1 MRRLLMMS
9 VGDDRMMRG
18 LLVVAGFVMGCRLLV
33 VLRGVF
39 VVLGGVTMV
48 FSGLL

>member
-1 MRRLLMMS
+1 MRRLLMMPM
-9 VGDDRMMRG
+9 GDHRVMRG
-18 LLVVAGFVMGCRLLV
+18 LLMVAGFMMGCRLLV
-33 VLRGVF
+33 VMRGML